1 MTIQLAYE
9 AVSPE
14 AHRLS
19 FTERSLRLS
28 ALPPRRRVQELPHVD
43 DSLFAIAL
51 LWLFTAF
58 AGSFCEGA
66 HYAVGVQPGLTVGAI
81 AAPHVD
87 G

>member
-1 MTIQLAYE
+1 MTIQLAFE

-19 FTERSLRLS
+19 FVERSSRLRG
-28 ALPPRRRVQELPHVD
+28 APRRHRVELPHVD
-43 DSLFAIAL
+43 DTLFAIAL
-51 LWLFTAF
+51 VWLFTALG
-58 AGSFCEGA
+58 AQLCEGA
-66 HYAVGVQPGLTVGAI
+66 RYAVGVEPGMVIGAR